1 MEKMASTSWLI
12 IAYETCKDK
21 LKLLQRTFKHSKR
34 LHIFSDFFKGY
45 KYFYSRKAVSQF
57 FSND

>member
-34 LHIFSDFFKGY
+34 LHIFSDFF
-45 KYFYSRKAVSQF
+45 
-57 FSND
+57 

>member
-21 LKLLQRTFKHSKR
+21 LKLLQRTFKHFTVF
-34 LHIFSDFFKGY
+34 LIFFKDTNTFIVE
-45 KYFYSRKAVSQF
+45 KQ
-57 FSND
+57 